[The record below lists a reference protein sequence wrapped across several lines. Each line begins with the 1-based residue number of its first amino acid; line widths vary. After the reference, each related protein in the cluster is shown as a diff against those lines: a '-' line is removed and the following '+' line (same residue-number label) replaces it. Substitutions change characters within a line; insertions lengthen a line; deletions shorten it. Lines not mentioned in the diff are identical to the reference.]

1 MMAMISA
8 TEEITGLLRMIVRFM
23 VDILLI
29 PNSARANARSTMLRR
44 HGNA

>member
-8 TEEITGLLRMIVRFM
+8 TEEITGSLKMIVRFM

-29 PNSARANARSTMLRR
+29 PNSARANACMTML
-44 HGNA
+44 